1 MPKRVGITTR
11 PEDRHRLLELEL
23 KEVVGFMVRGPFGS
37 RREAREWQDGH
48 PHDWERDPEDGEH
61 HGPFARWWGYELE
74 HAGPSS
80 SAVHRAVDEVV
91 KKWS

>member
-11 PEDRHRLLELEL
+11 PEDRRFLLDQEL
-23 KEVVGFMVRGPFGS
+23 KDVRGFILQGPFGS
-37 RREAREWQDGH
+37 RREAREWVDRH
-48 PHDWERDPEDGEH
+48 PPEWEREPEEDEH
-61 HGPFARWWGYELE
+61 HAPLARWWGYELE
-74 HAGPSS
+74 HAGPSP